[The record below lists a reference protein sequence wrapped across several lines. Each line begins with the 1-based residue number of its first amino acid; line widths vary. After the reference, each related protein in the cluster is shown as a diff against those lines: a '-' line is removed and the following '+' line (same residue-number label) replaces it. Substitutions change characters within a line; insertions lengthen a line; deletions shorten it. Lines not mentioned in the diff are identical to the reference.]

1 MTDIDW
7 SEIDRIKEAYSTRG
21 AHTTSVCLRAIE
33 ALKAQVALLE
43 KRYTEEQARTNGLAA
58 EIRKHPA
65 QLRDAVKREREEIL
79 AEVKR
84 RMDDLHERYRK
95 SINNHEFSDK
105 YDVLDDLADFIKAR
119 SEADHG

>member
-33 ALKAQVALLE
+33 ALKEQVAELE
-43 KRYTEEQARTNGLAA
+43 KESAANLDSLVDAAEQARREGALEERAA
-58 EIRKHPA
+58 C
-65 QLRDAVKREREEIL
+65 
-79 AEVKR
+79 AE
-84 RMDDLHERYRK
+84 
-95 SINNHEFSDK
+95 
-105 YDVLDDLADFIKAR
+105 LADDAEWLWPIEKWMHATKKEISAWSCREVAMLIRAR